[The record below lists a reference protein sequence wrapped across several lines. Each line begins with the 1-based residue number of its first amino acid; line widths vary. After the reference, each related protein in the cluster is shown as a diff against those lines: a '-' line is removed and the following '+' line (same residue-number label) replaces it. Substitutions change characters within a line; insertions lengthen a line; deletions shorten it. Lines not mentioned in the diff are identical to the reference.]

1 MNKTLP
7 IFNYKEEIVKAIK
20 EHAVTIITAETG
32 SGKSTQVP
40 QYSNEAGYE
49 VVVTEPRRM
58 AAWSLAQRVAE
69 EMDSPLGETVGF
81 RTGFEKNDSD
91 LTSILYCTDGLELV
105 REITDTKNKQKV
117 LIIDEVHEGNL
128 NMEALLAWSKKRI
141 SEGWRTKVVIMSA
154 TIEKEELAHFF
165 GEDVCVF
172 DIPGK
177 VFPVSFEQRRED
189 RLISSICEMIQ
200 KGRNT
205 LVFVPGKREIGEV
218 IEELSCSDVNAII
231 LPLHGEL
238 DSTEQR
244 KCFYN
249 YSLPK
254 VVVATNV
261 AQTSITIPDI
271 DAVVDT
277 GKERRM
283 EVHDGIQG
291 LFLRDISKA
300 DCMQRKG
307 RAGRTKEGIYIL
319 CSNTPFE
326 NREEFSIP
334 EIQRGNLDQIV
345 LRLAACGI
353 DATKLEFFHQPS
365 EEALMRAKETLIGLG
380 ALTKNNE
387 VTSIGRKMAKM
398 PVSVQAAR
406 MIIEAEKYG
415 VTEEVICIASI
426 SEIGSLLTPPSV
438 AERYRGKA
446 ASYSD
451 FTDEDTS
458 DLLAEFD
465 IWKKLNAM
473 VGYIDFIN
481 LGINK
486 KNYFHIKE
494 HIQKM
499 HEALNGIVEIT
510 SSGDRDS
517 IRKSCIAGMVDH
529 VYSKTYEGYVNG
541 DGITRNLDRNSC
553 LNGWDRPEF
562 LVGTPRIIESKNLMW
577 GGKKLINLVNMAT
590 KVTIED
596 LKEVAPQLLIQ
607 KDTEPYY
614 SSFSDVIKVTRN
626 TYFKDTLIESRDVS
640 VPNHP
645 DYARLKG
652 EYEENQKRYYEARKE
667 YEEEQNRYYEARRE
681 QEYVTIDGKE
691 FRVSH
696 GYREASISIDK
707 YTLYHTDVKNVTLD
721 NGTKVTI
728 YYSEDI
734 WHEKRNANILAL
746 RNAVENDRLKATWE
760 TARNNMPKLKASSIP
775 SVMQC
780 VNELGKKEVTCDN
793 GGYGEPIYGFG
804 CLVLEGNSLHF
815 DLLED
820 EEKASANTQEA
831 IEFLYGRFI
840 REHFSDKK
848 FKFRKGIKGLSPKE
862 QKVKSEFDAEVRE
875 LARGLDISNI
885 EERLSYL
892 EELYS
897 MLIEDLKIVA

>member
-7 IFNYKEEIVKAIK
+7 IYGYKEEIVKAVK
-20 EHAVTIITAETG
+20 KHAVTIITAETG

-40 QYSNEAGYE
+40 QYLSELGYDI
-49 VVVTEPRRM
+49 VVTEPRRM
-58 AAWSLAQRVAE
+58 AAWAFAERAAE
-69 EMDSPLGETVGF
+69 EMNSPLGETVGF
-81 RTGFEKNDSD
+81 RTGFERKDSAN
-91 LTSILYCTDGLELV
+91 TSILYCTDGLELV
-105 REITDTKNKQKV
+105 WEITDTRNKQKV
-117 LIIDEVHEGNL
+117 LIIDEVHEWNL
-128 NMEALLAWSKKRI
+128 NIETLVAWSKKKI
-141 SEGWRTKVVIMSA
+141 SEGWCTKVVIMSA
-154 TIEKEELAHFF
+154 TLEKEALTKYF
-165 GEDVCVF
+165 GKDVYLLEV
-172 DIPGK
+172 PGK
-177 VFPVSFEQRRED
+177 VFPVSFEQRAEY
-189 RLISSICEMIQ
+189 RLVSTICEMVQ

-205 LVFVPGKREIGEV
+205 LVFVPGKKEIANV
-218 IEELSCSDVNAII
+218 IEELSYSDIKAVV

-238 DSTEQR
+238 DSTEQK
-244 KCFYN
+244 KCFASYTM
-249 YSLPK
+249 PK

-271 DAVVDT
+271 SAVVDT
-277 GKERRM
+277 GTERRT

-291 LFLRDISKA
+291 LFLRSISKA

-307 RAGRTKEGIYIL
+307 RAGRTMEGEYIL
-319 CSNTPFE
+319 CSNTSFE
-326 NREEFSIP
+326 DREEFSTP

-345 LRLAACGI
+345 LRLANCGI
-353 DATKLEFFHQPS
+353 DATELEFFHQPS
-365 EEALMRAKETLIGLG
+365 VESLMRAKETLIGLG
-380 ALTKNNE
+380 ALTMDNK

-415 VTEEVICIASI
+415 VTEEAICIASI
-426 SEIGSLLTPPSV
+426 SEIGSLLMPRSI
-438 AERYRGKA
+438 AEKYRVRT

-499 HEALNGIVEIT
+499 HEALNGIIT
-510 SSGDRDS
+510 ISSSEDRNS

-553 LNGWDRPEF
+553 LNGWDRPEH
-562 LVGTPRIIESKNLMW
+562 LVGTPKIIEFKDSWGNKRHMNL
-577 GGKKLINLVNMAT
+577 INMAT
-590 KVTIED
+590 KVTVED
-596 LKEVAPQLLIQ
+596 LKEVAPQLLTQ
-607 KDTEPYY
+607 KDTDPYY
-614 SSFSDVIKVTRN
+614 SRFSDVVKVTRN
-626 TYFKDTLIESRDVS
+626 IYFKDTLIESKEVS

-645 DYARLKG
+645 DYAKLKG
-652 EYEENQKRYYEARKE
+652 EYEEQ
-667 YEEEQNRYYEARRE
+667 QSRYYEARRE
-681 QEYVTIDGKE
+681 QEYVTIDGNDFK
-691 FRVSH
+691 VSH
-696 GYREASISIDK
+696 GYREASIRIDK
-707 YTLYHTDVKNVTLD
+707 YTLYNTDLRNVALD

-746 RNAVENDRLKATWE
+746 RNAVENDRLKTAWE
-760 TARNNMPKLKASSIP
+760 EARINMPKLKASSI
-775 SVMQC
+775 SAVMQC
-780 VNELGKKEVTCDN
+780 VDVLGKKEVTCGN
-793 GGYGEPIYGFG
+793 GGYGDPIYGYG

-815 DLLED
+815 ELLED
-820 EEKASANTQEA
+820 EEKAIAKTQEA

-862 QKVKSEFDAEVRE
+862 QKVKAEFDSEVHE
-875 LARGLDISNI
+875 LSRGLDIGNI